1 MIGVSIW
8 FLVLM
13 VLLGG
18 IVAYLGDTIGRTIGK
33 KRLKVWRLRPK
44 HTAALGTFLAGMTG
58 TALTIAA
65 LAFFAEPVRVWIFE
79 GEQARIKLI
88 STEKRLKE
96 TQSDVQDLQGRAD
109 NLQANLEGMGV
120 ELDKTGTELKSERQ
134 NLTDAR
140 SENRRLS
147 SESRKVIAQLATF
160 KVNVNNLRKDI
171 TKFQTQ
177 RVGLENEISLL
188 KRNGDRVKGDN
199 ASIQTE
205 NLKLIAAQSDLEKTL
220 KKLNED
226 YATLNQTYATAQTNF
241 DTQLN
246 GYRRDL
252 QTAQSDLSEASKKL
266 KAEQGKLE
274 EIQNYTMFLEGKSTP
289 ARLNAI
295 IYRRH
300 DELSRVPVRNGLT
313 LVEAKQAV
321 SLLLASA
328 RNDAKDHGARQ
339 TGEGSYAGILK
350 DQPNNL
356 SPDQQV
362 EILAQKLVGNKNHRV
377 LVTRALGNAFEGEFV
392 PVEIVVY
399 DDPIVYSQ
407 GDVVFQVQLDGRKTT
422 ADVAEQLMVQ
432 LAGELTKKL
441 VKDGMIPAVG
451 KSIPL
456 GEVPNTMVLKIVEE
470 VKEAGIR
477 MRVQFLA
484 SSDIRASDQ
493 VKLGYRLRV

>member
-140 SENRRLS
+140 SENKRLS

-220 KKLNED
+220 D
-226 YATLNQTYATAQTNF
+226 
-241 DTQLN
+241 
-246 GYRRDL
+246 R
-252 QTAQSDLSEASKKL
+252 
-266 KAEQGKLE
+266 
-274 EIQNYTMFLEGKSTP
+274 KS
-289 ARLNAI
+289 
-295 IYRRH
+295 
-300 DELSRVPVRNGLT
+300 
-313 LVEAKQAV
+313 
-321 SLLLASA
+321 
-328 RNDAKDHGARQ
+328 
-339 TGEGSYAGILK
+339 
-350 DQPNNL
+350 
-356 SPDQQV
+356 
-362 EILAQKLVGNKNHRV
+362 
-377 LVTRALGNAFEGEFV
+377 
-392 PVEIVVY
+392 VV
-399 DDPIVYSQ
+399 
-407 GDVVFQVQLDGRKTT
+407 
-422 ADVAEQLMVQ
+422 
-432 LAGELTKKL
+432 
-441 VKDGMIPAVG
+441 
-451 KSIPL
+451 
-456 GEVPNTMVLKIVEE
+456 
-470 VKEAGIR
+470 
-477 MRVQFLA
+477 
-484 SSDIRASDQ
+484 
-493 VKLGYRLRV
+493 